1 MNYTT
6 LNISH
11 REITIKK
18 KRLEYIDTCKIYD
31 SRLEDPQKTMNDVDY
46 KTYKQ
51 IAVDIP
57 RTMPEFK
64 VFSYD
69 KIRKLM
75 LRVLFIWSM
84 RHPASGYVQGFND
97 LISPFV
103 AVFLID
109 QINNYRNK
117 NKLNNVTNDS
127 SLNEKKNEK
136 KNEKTIEKM
145 NEKTIEKTIDK
156 QNLQNDQKSI
166 ETKEV
171 DLYALDFSEDFM
183 AENGITEDVLESM
196 EADIYWCFSK
206 MMDKIQSNYTNNQP
220 GLQKMMSKLEE
231 IIKLLDPEL
240 VKHLQ
245 LNEVS
250 FIQFSFR
257 WMNCYLMREFSL
269 KLIIRLWDT
278 YFSEE
283 NAFNNFHLFVCA
295 CFLLNFG
302 DKIKKLDFSNTILF
316 LQNLPTDLWTISDLE
331 VLLAKSYQAS
341 VMYGNCSFLK

>member
-1 MNYTT
+1 MN
-6 LNISH
+6 
-11 REITIKK
+11 E
-18 KRLEYIDTCKIYD
+18 
-31 SRLEDPQKTMNDVDY
+31 VDY

-64 VFSYD
+64 IFSYEI
-69 KIRKLM
+69 IRKLM

-103 AVFLID
+103 AVFLIAALHE
-109 QINNYRNK
+109 NLTTNEEVEKFKEFK
-117 NKLNNVTNDS
+117 N
-127 SLNEKKNEK
+127 
-136 KNEKTIEKM
+136 I
-145 NEKTIEKTIDK
+145 
-156 QNLQNDQKSI
+156 
-166 ETKEV
+166 
-171 DLYALDFSEDFM
+171 DLYAFDFSEEFM
-183 AENGITEDVLESM
+183 NLMGIDSVIIFEI

-206 MMDKIQSNYTNNQP
+206 MMDKVQSNYTNNQP

-231 IIKLLDPEL
+231 IIKLLDPDL

-250 FIQFSFR
+250 FMQFSFR

-283 NAFNNFHLFVCA
+283 NAFNTFHLFVCA
-295 CFLLNFG
+295 CLLLNFG
-302 DKIKKLDFSNTILF
+302 EKIKKLDFQDTILY
-316 LQNLPTDLWTISDLE
+316 LQNLPTNNWTINDLDI
-331 VLLAKSYQAS
+331 LLAKAYQAS
-341 VMYGNCSFLK
+341 IMYGNCNFLK